1 MKRKLTSA
9 AEAAVLLVFYGTTEV
24 VPFPISARRVE
35 KARTVV
41 ETPCQANTSAD
52 GQGVLRSAQDDIS
65 KELPSQSRVWKQ
77 MRGRLH
83 CTRYMSL
90 TDQLGFRFAPPE
102 RRVWTVRA
110 LVAAVRTHVEREYS
124 DAWVEGEISNFRAPD
139 SGHLYFTLKDG
150 NAQIRVVMFSSK
162 ARLLRFRPA
171 DGMQVVVRGRVTI
184 YEDRGELQ
192 IAAEYLEPKGAGGL
206 QVAFEQLKA
215 KLEAEGLFAA
225 ERKKAIP
232 TLPGRIGIV
241 TSPQAAALRDILNIL
256 QRRHHTVNAV
266 IYPAQVQGDFAAS
279 EVAAGVRYFNEIRN
293 DASRS
298 VEVIIV
304 GRGGGSAE
312 DLAAFNDEGLARAVA
327 ASEIPVISAVGHETD
342 FTIVDFVADL
352 RAATPS
358 AAAELVI
365 RSRVEI
371 ENQAEAVRE
380 RLVRAMERQLL
391 EARHALMERAQHGA
405 FVRMMDLIRQRQQKL
420 DDLTFRLERGERAA
434 LELMR
439 RRWETLAAAVRHY
452 DLRRV
457 LAGIRGELAA
467 GTAALAAAMRNQLLQ
482 NKVRI
487 ERMARALETLSP
499 LAILERGYALVF
511 DGAGQ
516 LVKDAGLVKA
526 GDEISARVARGEI
539 RAVVKKAG
547 ADRR

>member
-1 MKRKLTSA
+1 MSA
-9 AEAAVLLVFYGTTEV
+9 
-24 VPFPISARRVE
+24 
-35 KARTVV
+35 
-41 ETPCQANTSAD
+41 
-52 GQGVLRSAQDDIS
+52 
-65 KELPSQSRVWKQ
+65 
-77 MRGRLH
+77 
-83 CTRYMSL
+83 
-90 TDQLGFRFAPPE
+90 TDQLGFRFTPPE

-110 LVAAVRTHVEREYS
+110 LVAAVRTLVEREYS

-171 DGMQVVVRGRVTI
+171 DGMQVIVRGRVTI

-192 IAAEYLEPKGAGGL
+192 IAAEYIEPKGAGGL

-232 TLPGRIGIV
+232 TLPARIGIV

-256 QRRHHTVNAV
+256 QRRHHTANTL
-266 IYPAQVQGDFAAS
+266 IYPAQVQGDAAAS
-279 EVAAGVRYFNEIRN
+279 EVAAGVRYFNQ
-293 DASRS
+293 SRS

-312 DLAAFNDEGLARAVA
+312 DLAAFNDEALARTVA

-352 RAATPS
+352 RAPTPS

-365 RSRVEI
+365 RSRVEV

-380 RLVRAMERQLL
+380 RLVRAMERRLL
-391 EARHALMERAQHGA
+391 EARNALMERARDGA
-405 FVRMMDLIRQRQQKL
+405 FARMMDLIRQQQQKV
-420 DDLTFRLERGERAA
+420 DDLTYRMERSERQTLER
-434 LELMR
+434 MR

-457 LAGIRGELAA
+457 LAGIRGELEAA
-467 GTAALAAAMRNQLLQ
+467 TAAMAAAMRNQLLQ
-482 NKVRI
+482 KKVRI

-499 LAILERGYALVF
+499 LAILDRGYALVF

-516 LVKDAGLVKA
+516 LVKDAAQLSA
-526 GDEISARVARGEI
+526 GDEIRARVARGEI
-539 RAVVKKAG
+539 AATVNRLSQDTNKK
-547 ADRR
+547 R

>member
-1 MKRKLTSA
+1 M
-9 AEAAVLLVFYGTTEV
+9 
-24 VPFPISARRVE
+24 
-35 KARTVV
+35 
-41 ETPCQANTSAD
+41 
-52 GQGVLRSAQDDIS
+52 
-65 KELPSQSRVWKQ
+65 
-77 MRGRLH
+77 
-83 CTRYMSL
+83 
-90 TDQLGFRFAPPE
+90 
-102 RRVWTVRA
+102 RA

-192 IAAEYLEPKGAGGL
+192 IAAEYIEPKGAGGL

-232 TLPGRIGIV
+232 TLPARIGIV

-256 QRRHHTVNAV
+256 QRRHHSANAV
-266 IYPAQVQGDFAAS
+266 IYPAQVQGDAAAA
-279 EVAAGVRYFNEIRN
+279 EVASGVRYFNESERC
-293 DASRS
+293 DRS

-352 RAATPS
+352 RAPTPS

-380 RLVRAMERQLL
+380 RLVRAMERRLL

-405 FVRMMDLIRQRQQKL
+405 FARMMDLIRQRQQKV
-420 DDLTFRLERGERAA
+420 DDLTYRLERGERQA

-439 RRWETLAAAVRHY
+439 RRWETVAAAVRHY

-457 LAGIRGELAA
+457 LAGIRGELEA

-482 NKVRI
+482 NKVRL
-487 ERMARALETLSP
+487 ERMGRALETLSP

-516 LVKDAGLVKA
+516 LVKDAAQVKA
-526 GDEISARVARGEI
+526 GEEISARVARGEI
-539 RAVVKKAG
+539 RAVVKKAD
-547 ADRR
+547 ADGRRQSRRRAMETPARAGRSRTCKDPSRAQAVTARRHARSG

>member
-1 MKRKLTSA
+1 
-9 AEAAVLLVFYGTTEV
+9 
-24 VPFPISARRVE
+24 
-35 KARTVV
+35 
-41 ETPCQANTSAD
+41 
-52 GQGVLRSAQDDIS
+52 
-65 KELPSQSRVWKQ
+65 
-77 MRGRLH
+77 
-83 CTRYMSL
+83 MSL
-90 TDQLGFRFAPPE
+90 TDQLGLKFQPPE

-110 LVAAVRTHVEREYS
+110 LVAAVRAHVEREYS

-150 NAQIRVVMFSSK
+150 NAQLRVVMFSSK

-192 IAAEYLEPKGAGGL
+192 IAAEYVEPKGAGGL

-232 TLPGRIGIV
+232 ALPSRIGIV
-241 TSPQAAALRDILNIL
+241 SSPQAAALRDILNVL

-266 IYPAQVQGDFAAS
+266 IYPAQVQGDAAAA
-279 EVAAGVRYFNEIRN
+279 EVASGVRYFNQT
-293 DASRS
+293 RS

-365 RSRVEI
+365 RSLLEVET
-371 ENQAEAVRE
+371 QAEAARE
-380 RLVRAMERQLL
+380 RLLRAMERRLL
-391 EARHALMERAQHGA
+391 EARHALTERAQHGA
-405 FVRMMDLIRQRQQKL
+405 FARMMDLIRQRQQRL
-420 DDLTFRLERGERAA
+420 DDLTYRLERSQRQT
-434 LELMR
+434 LEQLR
-439 RRWETLAAAVRHY
+439 RRWETVAAAVRHY
-452 DLRRV
+452 DVRRV
-457 LAGIRGELAA
+457 LAGMRGELAA
-467 GTAALAAAMRNQLLQ
+467 GTAALAAGMRNLLLQ
-482 NKVRI
+482 YRVRA
-487 ERMARALETLSP
+487 ERMGRALEALSP

-516 LVKDAGLVKA
+516 LVKDAAQVKA
-526 GDEISARVARGEI
+526 GDEIAARVARGEI
-539 RAVVKKAG
+539 RATVKKATG
-547 ADRR
+547 RER

>member
-1 MKRKLTSA
+1 M
-9 AEAAVLLVFYGTTEV
+9 GT
-24 VPFPISARRVE
+24 R
-35 KARTVV
+35 
-41 ETPCQANTSAD
+41 
-52 GQGVLRSAQDDIS
+52 
-65 KELPSQSRVWKQ
+65 
-77 MRGRLH
+77 
-83 CTRYMSL
+83 
-90 TDQLGFRFAPPE
+90 DQLGFRFAAPE

-110 LVAAVRTHVEREYS
+110 LVAAVRAHVEREYA

-192 IAAEYLEPKGAGGL
+192 IAAEYIEPKGAGGL

-256 QRRHHTVNAV
+256 RRRHHSANAV
-266 IYPAQVQGDFAAS
+266 IYPAQVQGDLAAA
-279 EVAAGVRYFNEIRN
+279 EVVSGIRYFNR
-293 DASRS
+293 SKS

-342 FTIVDFVADL
+342 FTICDFVADL
-352 RAATPS
+352 RAPTPS

-371 ENQAEAVRE
+371 ETQAEAVRG
-380 RLVRAMERQLL
+380 RLVRAMERILL
-391 EARHALMERAQHGA
+391 EAKNEVMVRTQHGA
-405 FVRMMDLIRQRQQKL
+405 FARMMDLIRQRQQRV
-420 DDLTFRLERGERAA
+420 DDLTYRLERGERVR
-434 LELMR
+434 LEQVR
-439 RRWETLAAAVRHY
+439 RRWEMASAAVRHY
-452 DLRRV
+452 DARRV
-457 LAGIRGELAA
+457 LAGMRGELLAQA
-467 GTAALAAAMRNQLLQ
+467 TALGGAMRNLLLQ
-482 NKVRI
+482 YRVRA
-487 ERMARALETLSP
+487 ERMGRALEMLSP

-511 DGAGQ
+511 DADGK
-516 LVKDAGLVKA
+516 LVKDAARVKS
-526 GDEISARVARGEI
+526 GDEILAKVAKGEI
-539 RAVVKKAG
+539 RAVVKERG
-547 ADRR
+547 EG

>member
-1 MKRKLTSA
+1 
-9 AEAAVLLVFYGTTEV
+9 
-24 VPFPISARRVE
+24 
-35 KARTVV
+35 
-41 ETPCQANTSAD
+41 
-52 GQGVLRSAQDDIS
+52 
-65 KELPSQSRVWKQ
+65 
-77 MRGRLH
+77 
-83 CTRYMSL
+83 MSV
-90 TDQLGFRFAPPE
+90 TDPLGFRFQPPE

-110 LVAAVRTHVEREYS
+110 LVAAVRAHVEREYA

-171 DGMQVVVRGRVTI
+171 DGMQVVMRGRVTI

-192 IAAEYLEPKGAGGL
+192 IAAEYIEPKGAGGL
-206 QVAFEQLKA
+206 QVAFEQLKT

-225 ERKKAIP
+225 ERKKAVP

-256 QRRHHTVNAV
+256 QRRHHSANAV
-266 IYPAQVQGDFAAS
+266 IYPAQVQGDLAAA
-279 EVAAGVRYFNEIRN
+279 EVAAGVRYFNL
-293 DASRS
+293 SRS

-312 DLAAFNDEGLARAVA
+312 DLAAFNDEGLARVVA

-352 RAATPS
+352 RAPTP
-358 AAAELVI
+358 AAAEWVI

-371 ENQAEAVRE
+371 ESQAEAARE
-380 RLVRAMERQLL
+380 RLVRAMERRLL
-391 EARHALMERAQHGA
+391 EARHALMERAQDGA
-405 FVRMMDLIRQRQQKL
+405 FGRMMDLIRQRQQKV
-420 DDLTFRLERGERAA
+420 DDLTYRLERSQRQT

-457 LAGIRGELAA
+457 LAGIRRELEA

-487 ERMARALETLSP
+487 ERFGRALEALSP

-511 DGAGQ
+511 DSAGQ

-526 GDEISARVARGEI
+526 GDEIRARVARGEI
-539 RAVVKKAG
+539 AAVVKKAG
-547 ADRR
+547 TDKMGGKKQ